1 MLCLYLVCTFIF
13 KFEFIFVKTIAIF
26 YKGTS
31 SCFHDKSGVKPNEN
45 HFKLIAD
52 SVQGLRSFLEG
63 LVTEDSSV
71 PENLIS
77 ALENLII
84 QIEPQEYN
92 LIMLNIILK

>member
-1 MLCLYLVCTFIF
+1 M
-13 KFEFIFVKTIAIF
+13 
-26 YKGTS
+26 
-31 SCFHDKSGVKPNEN
+31 
-45 HFKLIAD
+45 IAD

-92 LIMLNIILK
+92 LIMLNNNSKVKLFKDWKSYSERIKKEEDDILLWNEKKRNSTSIGKY